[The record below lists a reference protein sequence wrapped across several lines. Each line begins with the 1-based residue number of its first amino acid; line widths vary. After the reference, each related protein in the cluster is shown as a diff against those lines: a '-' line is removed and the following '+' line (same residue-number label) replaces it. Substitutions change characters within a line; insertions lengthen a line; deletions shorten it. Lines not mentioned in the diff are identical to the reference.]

1 MRHLL
6 AIIASAKAL
15 SIGIDLGTST
25 SCCAVFRDGAP
36 ELVPR
41 RADGKLLT
49 PSVCAVGTDTIR
61 LVEPNTPLN
70 DDEVLVTSWKRAIG
84 LDKATAAWRVEEPT
98 KKRLRLDDGSTDED
112 SYVGVMTTVG
122 RIKPVDL
129 SSCVLD
135 SLLEDCEAFLG
146 ERPKNAVIGVPACFL
161 PSQRKATEAA
171 AYKAGLEKVQIAN
184 EPELA
189 ARAHGTAQ
197 HDERLAMVFDL
208 GGGTLDVSLV
218 DVGGRTAEVIST
230 AGDLNLGG
238 DDFTRAVIDVDP
250 SLSIDEAERVK
261 IDLTT
266 SKKTETVTRSDLEK
280 ASSILLERCCDA
292 AREACV
298 LGDAR
303 LEGDELSDEPSPAK
317 TTRAKRRKQ
326 AKQSQRALDDLRKA
340 APNIKIVPQQG
351 SRTVDDLVLVGAATK
366 MPCVQKCLSKLTGVP
381 YRKAVDPDRAVAFG
395 AALQARAND
404 GEIAAEDDFVVV
416 GAFQAEVLRHFA
428 QANSVDD
435 EDLGA
440 EDDLDSDLEAYLE
453 DLDEVDDEE
462 FERLLALAEE
472 EEEFV
477 EIDGDDF
484 DKLGL

>member
-1 MRHLL
+1 MRDLL
-6 AIIASAKAL
+6 AIIATANAL

-41 RADGKLLT
+41 RVDGRLLT
-49 PSVCAVGTDTIR
+49 PSVCVVSSDAIR
-61 LVEPNTPLN
+61 LHENEALKDN
-70 DDEVLVTSWKRAIG
+70 EVLVTSWKRAIG
-84 LDKATAAWRVEEPT
+84 LDEATAAWRVEEPT
-98 KKRLRLDDGSTDED
+98 KKRLRLDDGAKDED
-112 SYVGVMTTVG
+112 NYVGVVTTVG
-122 RIKPVDL
+122 RVKPVDL

-135 SLLEDCEAFLG
+135 SLLSDCEAYLG

-161 PSQRKATEAA
+161 PSQRRATEAA
-171 AYKAGLEKVQIAN
+171 ARKAGLQKVQIAN

-250 SLSIDEAERVK
+250 SLSLDEAERVK
-261 IDLTT
+261 IELTVNKRT
-266 SKKTETVTRSDLEK
+266 DTVTRSDLEK

-303 LEGDELSDEPSPAK
+303 LEGDELTDEAPAAS
-317 TTRAKRRKQ
+317 TRAKRRKQ
-326 AKQSQRALDDLRKA
+326 AKQSQRALDDLRKS
-340 APNIKIVPQQG
+340 APNIKIVQQQG

-440 EDDLDSDLEAYLE
+440 LEDDDGDFEAYLE

-472 EEEFV
+472 GEEEEFV
-477 EIDGDDF
+477 DIDGDEF

>member
-6 AIIASAKAL
+6 VIATAKAL

-25 SCCAVFRDGAP
+25 SCCAVYRNGAP

-41 RADGKLLT
+41 RVDGKLLT
-49 PSVCAVGTDTIR
+49 PSVCVVSSDAIR
-61 LVEPNTPLN
+61 LDEPNTALKDN
-70 DDEVLVTSWKRAIG
+70 EVLVTSWKRAIG
-84 LDKATAAWRVEEPT
+84 LDKETAAWRVEEPT
-98 KKRLRLDDGSTDED
+98 KKRLRLDNGEKDED
-112 SYVGVMTTVG
+112 NYVGVMTTVG
-122 RIKPVDL
+122 RVKPVDL

-161 PSQRKATEAA
+161 PSQRRATEAA
-171 AYKAGLEKVQIAN
+171 AYKAGLQKVQIAN

-189 ARAHGTAQ
+189 ARAHGTSQ
-197 HDERLAMVFDL
+197 KNDERLAMVFDL

-250 SLSIDEAERVK
+250 SLTVDEAERVK
-261 IDLTT
+261 IELTT

-303 LEGDELSDEPSPAK
+303 LEGDELTDEAPAAS
-317 TTRAKRRKQ
+317 TRAKRRKQ

-340 APNIKIVPQQG
+340 APNIKIVQQQG

-404 GEIAAEDDFVVV
+404 GEVAAEDDFVVV

-440 EDDLDSDLEAYLE
+440 LEDENDMEAFLE

-477 EIDGDDF
+477 DIDGEDF
-484 DKLGL
+484 DRLGL